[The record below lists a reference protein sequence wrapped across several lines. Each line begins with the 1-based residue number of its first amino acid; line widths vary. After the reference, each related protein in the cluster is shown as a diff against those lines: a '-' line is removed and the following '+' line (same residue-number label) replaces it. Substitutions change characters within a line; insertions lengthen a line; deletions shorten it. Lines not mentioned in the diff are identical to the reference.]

1 MAGSYA
7 MQASTP
13 RPVAD
18 AGDDRDRHM
27 RSIMRKDRLDMMLAA
42 AGAGIG
48 DVPAWAIMEL
58 EAYERAD
65 RAMMSG
71 ENGSGSC

>member
-13 RPVAD
+13 QHITETD
-18 AGDDRDRHM
+18 DDRTQLM
-27 RSIMRKDRLDMMLAA
+27 RSVMRKDRLDMMLA
-42 AGAGIG
+42 GAVIG
-48 DVPAWAIMEL
+48 EVPAWAIMEL

-65 RAMMSG
+65 RAKMSD